1 MSETPMTE
9 TAFDQELDC
18 QGMLC
23 PLPILKTKKV
33 MDTMSVGEVL
43 KMLSTDKGSVND
55 INAWTRQTGN
65 ALVSSVANDGL
76 YTYFLRKN

>member
-1 MSETPMTE
+1 MESPMSE

-23 PLPILKTKKV
+23 PLPVMKTKKA
-33 MDTMSVGEVL
+33 MDTMAVGEVL
-43 KMLSTDKGSVND
+43 KMLSTDASSVID
-55 INAWTRQTGN
+55 VKAWTLQTGN
-65 ALVSSVANDGL
+65 ELVSSTANEGL

>member
-1 MSETPMTE
+1 MGE

-23 PLPILKTKKV
+23 PLPVLKTKKV

-43 KMLSTDKGSVND
+43 KMLSTDASSVID
-55 INAWTRQTGN
+55 VKAWTLQTGN
-65 ALVSSVANDGL
+65 ELVSSTANEGL

>member
-1 MSETPMTE
+1 MESPMSE

-23 PLPILKTKKV
+23 PLPIIKTKKA
-33 MDTMSVGEVL
+33 MHTMAVGEVL
-43 KMLSTDKGSVND
+43 KMLSTDASSVID
-55 INAWTRQTGN
+55 VRAWTLQTGN
-65 ALVSSVANDGL
+65 ELVSSTANEGL